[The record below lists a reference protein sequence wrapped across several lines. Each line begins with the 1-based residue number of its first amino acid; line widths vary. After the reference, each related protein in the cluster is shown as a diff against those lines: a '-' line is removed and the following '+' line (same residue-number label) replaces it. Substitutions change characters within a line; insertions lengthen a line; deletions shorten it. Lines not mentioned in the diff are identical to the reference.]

1 MPVAQPDQVNVPVA
15 APAPVNVPV
24 AQPDQVNVPVA
35 QPDQV
40 NVPVAAPAP
49 VNVPVAAP
57 AEVNVPVAAPAEKT
71 IQLDSRPW
79 LSNIRPNLK
88 PEGPDGHG
96 IVSAVSETS
105 NYSKDSGVLGQM
117 LSEIQ
122 RLNKHVFVVKGA

>member
-1 MPVAQPDQVNVPVA
+1 
-15 APAPVNVPV
+15 
-24 AQPDQVNVPVA
+24 
-35 QPDQV
+35 
-40 NVPVAAPAP
+40 APAP
-49 VNVPVAAP
+49 VNVPVAAVP
-57 AEVNVPVAAPAEKT
+57 EQTIPVAQPDQVNVPVAAPAEKT

-79 LSNIRPNLK
+79 LSNIRPTLK